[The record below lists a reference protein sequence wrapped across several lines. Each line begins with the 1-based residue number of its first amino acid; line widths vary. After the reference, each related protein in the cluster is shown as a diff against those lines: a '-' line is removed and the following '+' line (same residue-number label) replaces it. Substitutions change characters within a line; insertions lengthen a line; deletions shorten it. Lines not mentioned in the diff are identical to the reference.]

1 MLYQTKSFAQI
12 KTKTTGF
19 SSPATDYVQDRLHFE
34 PLGQDP
40 YFTFFFR
47 IGPGISYGQ
56 YSTGDIIEVNR
67 KQEPTPGQMCVG
79 VNELGHFVLYRF
91 GEGNPEEHWGVITR
105 TKRT

>member
-1 MLYQTKSFAQI
+1 MESFTKI

-19 SSPATDYVQDRLHFE
+19 SSPATDYVQDRLYFE
-34 PLGQDP
+34 PLGPDP

-47 IGPGISYGQ
+47 IGGGISYAQ
-56 YSTGDIIEVNR
+56 FSTGDVIEVNR
-67 KQEPTPGQMCVG
+67 RVEPKKGQMCVG

-105 TKRT
+105 TKRL